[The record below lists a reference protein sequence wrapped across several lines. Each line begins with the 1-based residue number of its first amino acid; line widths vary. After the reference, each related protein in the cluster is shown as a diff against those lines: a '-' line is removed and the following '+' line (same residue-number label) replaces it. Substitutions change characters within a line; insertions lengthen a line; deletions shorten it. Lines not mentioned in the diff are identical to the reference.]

1 MKKLILALAAAGA
14 LAASTAA
21 SAAAPSV
28 TLQADRQT
36 IIYGGTVSLTGQ
48 VTPAAADQKVTITQ
62 TPMNREPRSV
72 TVTTQSDGTFS
83 FDASPRFNTRVVAK
97 YGTATSDELNV
108 FVKPRI
114 VLSKFARHRFV
125 VRVFAGRPFVGR
137 FAWVQRWNRRAH
149 AWRNLVRVQL
159 QRYVRSGGASTAAFR
174 LVVRRGTK
182 LRAVLNDAATRPDY
196 VRNWSNFVVS

>member
-1 MKKLILALAAAGA
+1 MRKLIVALAAASA

-21 SAAAPSV
+21 SAAAPTV

-48 VTPAAADQKVTITQ
+48 VTPAAADQQVTITQ
-62 TPMNREPRSV
+62 TPMNRAPRSV
-72 TVTTQSDGTFS
+72 TVTTESDGTFS
-83 FDASPRFNTRVVAK
+83 YDASPRFNTRVVAK
-97 YGTATSDELNV
+97 SGTASSDELNI

-114 VLSKFARHRFV
+114 VLNKYARHRFV

-137 FAWVQRWNRRAH
+137 FIWVQRWNTRTH
-149 AWRNLVRVQL
+149 AWRNLVRVRL
-159 QRYVRSGGASTAAFR
+159 QRYVRSGGASTVAFR

-182 LRAVLNDAATRPDY
+182 LRAVLNDAAARPDY
-196 VRNWSNFVVS
+196 VRGWSNFVVS